1 MGSGWKCHACGKAW
15 QVSKHGQPLHSK
27 ASRRPMVNLA
37 APQSTNSGLGS
48 EDWIVWV
55 GGGLLLLLLLRGC

>member
-37 APQSTNSGLGS
+37 APQSTNSGLES
-48 EDWIVWV
+48 ED
-55 GGGLLLLLLLRGC
+55 